1 MALPPK
7 PPKFAIYPGVG
18 IARVGDS
25 PEYYLHP
32 DEPTLDLYPIGFKL
46 PFTPLLSTKVGKF
59 RDPSNRIRRQ
69 GARFRVYEVKW
80 KKYNGKTWIP
90 SEPVKQIKAGGDVEL
105 RWKVSVSNAKHFT
118 AYSAAPSLTPPPL
131 ATRTR
136 LDATA
141 DISSK
146 PPLTHKVLTVPKAA
160 PARPN
165 DIVLGAVTVD
175 GDGNLIF
182 VGGEGQCFSDG
193 TTLIPGSVLFQA
205 KWFDDVCDG
214 RIECEVFEGGVS
226 KGKALPAW
234 VVTGKPAFSQAM
246 PEIESL
252 YDVAR
257 VMAVNRGIWPFDRN
271 TSFVRDVYP
280 VIRAVERLRWTSIL
294 AQAHS
299 TAPPLV
305 NKSAALAK
313 FADKADATG
322 KTQRQNLFNRLA
334 VPKLPLHSYRRT
346 NGPIDED
353 FDRAFGRARAAR
365 PTTTKNMP
373 MMWDTF
379 LVGTKYLHMHNLA
392 NDKYADDYDPA
403 LGVPARPLFTAQT
416 PFEQLDTL
424 NRAHME
430 TMLGGSNMPGLEV
443 GFRVGEDAT
452 WMMAFRI
459 DHSTVK
465 PGDITASL
473 SVPWPKDYSAC
484 SDGDRPLE
492 WWPPGRPI
500 SVIDAA
506 GVAGKRWSR
515 KWSGEPGNTIATAW
529 KGLGFLKLHPASGEY
544 REDERT
550 LP

>member
-7 PPKFAIYPGVG
+7 PSKFAIYPAVG
-18 IARVGDS
+18 MARVGDS
-25 PEYYLHP
+25 PEFYLHP
-32 DEPTLDLYPIGFKL
+32 DEPTLDLFPIGFNL
-46 PFTPLLSTKVGKF
+46 PFTALSTKIGNF
-59 RDPSNRIRRQ
+59 RDTSNRIRRQ
-69 GARFRVYEVKW
+69 AARFRVYEVKW

-90 SEPVKQIKAGGDVEL
+90 SEPVKQIKAGAGVEL
-105 RWKVSVSNAKHFT
+105 RWKVSVSNAKSFPAFSPPASHN
-118 AYSAAPSLTPPPL
+118 PPPL

-141 DISSK
+141 DITSAA
-146 PPLTHKVLTVPKAA
+146 PLTHKVLKVAKTAG
-160 PARPN
+160 RPN
-165 DIVLGAVTVD
+165 DIVLGAITRD

-193 TTLIPGSVLFQA
+193 VTLLAGGGTLFQA

-214 RIECEVFEGGVS
+214 RIECEIFEGGVS

-246 PEIESL
+246 PEFESL
-252 YDVAR
+252 YEVAR

-271 TSFVRDVYP
+271 TSFVRDVFP

-299 TAPPLV
+299 TAPPLA
-305 NKSAALAK
+305 NKSPALAK
-313 FADKADATG
+313 FVDKADATG
-322 KTQRQNLFNRLA
+322 KAQRRNLFNRIA
-334 VPKLPLHSYRRT
+334 PPKLPLHSYRKSDGT
-346 NGPIDED
+346 IDED
-353 FDRAFGRARAAR
+353 FNNAFARTKAAR
-365 PTTTKNMP
+365 PTPPKNMP

-379 LVGTKYLHMHNLA
+379 LVGTRYLHLHNLA
-392 NDKYADDYDPA
+392 NDKYADDYDRL
-403 LGVPARPLFTAQT
+403 LGVPAQPLFNAAA
-416 PFEQLDTL
+416 PFDQLDLL

-443 GFRVGEDAT
+443 GFRAGEDKT
-452 WMMAFRI
+452 WGPLAFRI
-459 DHSTVK
+459 DHTAAQ
-465 PGDITASL
+465 PGHLTASL

-484 SDGDRPLE
+484 SNGDTPLE

-500 SVIDAA
+500 SVLDAGGNRKA
-506 GVAGKRWSR
+506 WSR
-515 KWSGEPGNTIATAW
+515 KWSGEPGNTVATAW
-529 KGLGFLKLHPASGEY
+529 KGLGFLRLHTGSGEY